1 MNCPVCS
8 GKAVGRVGI
17 DRYYCW
23 NCFLEYQ
30 LYGSEVRIYSVSED
44 GSLVD
49 YEQAGI
55 TGIS

>member
-8 GKAVGRVGI
+8 GKAVGRVGL
-17 DRYYCW
+17 DQFYCW

-30 LYGSEVRIYSVSED
+30 IKGEKIKIFSVAED

-49 YEQAGI
+49 YESVGAY
-55 TGIS
+55 